1 MPGSTQPV
9 SPSFT
14 PAGPVPGTVPLGR
27 QREPSVSIDDFRPR
41 RSVGPIIAAV
51 VIGLSLVIGLVGYFG
66 TRNLQTPQT
75 TASPRPTDA
84 PSRSGMPFESSY
96 QKATGTWEIT
106 ETAWEADQVRLT
118 VRVTV
123 ETGGF
128 TYLFYAYN
136 NNGSRMLTPDSNSQ
150 LRSTRLRSG
159 ETAQGELIFRIPRG
173 DATLVLADSSHHQLS
188 GLPIRG

>member
-1 MPGSTQPV
+1 MRQQIRFLTH
-9 SPSFT
+9 
-14 PAGPVPGTVPLGR
+14 ALGR
-27 QREPSVSIDDFRPR
+27 RETIKYLS
-41 RSVGPIIAAV
+41 IAAV
-51 VIGLSLVIGLVGYFG
+51 GAAI
-66 TRNLQTPQT
+66 
-75 TASPRPTDA
+75 A
-84 PSRSGMPFESSY
+84 PLTGCSGSTLAF
-96 QKATGTWEIT
+96 KKFAAGTWEIT

-136 NNGSRMLTPDSNSQ
+136 NNGSRMLTPESNSQ